1 MSVLPG
7 LAGLI
12 PFALLF
18 YGLSATKFKSHLV
31 TFFVLAVTTVLAFFW
46 HMTLDKLM
54 AVAIEG
60 MVTALVPIIWVIF
73 AAVVTYFITVETGAM
88 ETIKKFL
95 FDITPDTNVQVVI
108 IAFCMGGF
116 LESIAGFGTAVAI
129 PTAMLISIGIKPLKA
144 AVLCLVA
151 NSVPV
156 AFGALGIPVIILA
169 DITALDLALLTKY
182 VAVQLMP
189 FAVLVPAALTIINN
203 GSLKG
208 ARKSIIESLFIGI
221 SFTIGQI
228 FTAFFLG
235 PELTAL
241 IGSIFSLSIF
251 VLYKKFGQKTQF
263 KKISWAVINYI
274 ILFAMVILTRLIFKE
289 GLKHPFFNPVI
300 GISGHSVKID
310 YLSTPGTLLFVS
322 AVSGGLIQGLSLKEI
337 GCLMVKSADRI
348 KFSAI
353 TIMNIVVLAKVMGY
367 SGMITS
373 VAALVVLVSGKF
385 YPFFAPLI
393 GAVGTF
399 ITGSDTSSNI
409 LFGELQ
415 KKTAIGISADPTWI
429 AASNTSGATAGKMI
443 SPQSISVAAST
454 VGLGSEENQII
465 KITISYCLLYVL
477 LLGIYVYFANFLLT
491 A

>member
-1 MSVLPG
+1 
-7 LAGLI
+7 
-12 PFALLF
+12 
-18 YGLSATKFKSHLV
+18 
-31 TFFVLAVTTVLAFFW
+31 
-46 HMTLDKLM
+46 
-54 AVAIEG
+54 
-60 MVTALVPIIWVIF
+60 
-73 AAVVTYFITVETGAM
+73 
-88 ETIKKFL
+88 
-95 FDITPDTNVQVVI
+95 
-108 IAFCMGGF
+108 
-116 LESIAGFGTAVAI
+116 
-129 PTAMLISIGIKPLKA
+129 
-144 AVLCLVA
+144 
-151 NSVPV
+151 
-156 AFGALGIPVIILA
+156 
-169 DITALDLALLTKY
+169 
-182 VAVQLMP
+182 
-189 FAVLVPAALTIINN
+189 
-203 GSLKG
+203 
-208 ARKSIIESLFIGI
+208 
-221 SFTIGQI
+221 
-228 FTAFFLG
+228 
-235 PELTAL
+235 
-241 IGSIFSLSIF
+241 
-251 VLYKKFGQKTQF
+251 
-263 KKISWAVINYI
+263 
-274 ILFAMVILTRLIFKE
+274 
-289 GLKHPFFNPVI
+289 
-300 GISGHSVKID
+300 
-310 YLSTPGTLLFVS
+310 
-322 AVSGGLIQGLSLKEI
+322 
-337 GCLMVKSADRI
+337 MVKSADRI